1 MAVSTHSIHSIHGT
15 FSGIPSYSRHA
26 SQSLYTSHAGV
37 VIERSIADRYPP
49 PGLPKTVW
57 RAAPVSL
64 PSSGSAN
71 GRRLPILRN
80 HRRPPPPPPYR
91 APPAQS
97 IPFPS
102 EDPFNDM
109 NALVPTSSM
118 DIIPYPR
125 THLASLSQSYT
136 VRLPQHHP
144 IHVFQRQKAAQDSEK
159 RSKFVAGTLLNRVH
173 AVGKPMR
180 RMPPTSESP
189 RPYKRSGLS
198 RMISAEDL

>member
-1 MAVSTHSIHSIHGT
+1 MAVPTHSIHTIHGT

-26 SQSLYTSHAGV
+26 SQSLYSSHAGV
-37 VIERSIADRYPP
+37 VIERSTSDRYPP
-49 PGLPKTVW
+49 GLAKPAW

-64 PSSGSAN
+64 PSPGPGS
-71 GRRLPILRN
+71 GRRPPFLRN
-80 HRRPPPPPPYR
+80 SRRPPPPPPFR

-97 IPFPS
+97 IAFPS

-109 NALVPTSSM
+109 NALVPSTSSM
-118 DIIPYPR
+118 DVIPYPR
-125 THLASLSQSYT
+125 THLASLSHSYT

-144 IHVFQRQKAAQDSEK
+144 INVLVRQRAAQDRET
-159 RSKFVAGTLLNRVH
+159 RSKVVAGILLNRVH

-180 RMPPTSESP
+180 RMPPSPESP
-189 RPYKRSGLS
+189 KQYKRSGLS